1 MHRNDLLLIGTAVTF
16 MAMMLG
22 TADAV
27 REHKSLFGPAEELCA
42 PDRAV
47 QIDGEMMCRVY
58 VPLPTQNEGETA

>member
-1 MHRNDLLLIGTAVTF
+1 MNKNDLLLLCMAVTLT
-16 MAMMLG
+16 AITLG

-27 REHKSLFGPAEELCA
+27 HDHKDLFGPAEELCD
-42 PDRAV
+42 PNPAV